1 MEWLDCQNIDYIKD
15 GSEIL
20 SRINL
25 KIKEGEIVTIL
36 GPNGSGKS
44 TLIKLISR
52 SIYPR
57 IKSGSKFKI
66 YGKEMI
72 NIWDMRS
79 KISFMNNEIHQR
91 THGSLKVKDIVLS
104 GIYGSIGIPKNINP
118 SKINYDQAIKLI
130 EKFNLSNKVN
140 SRYDQLSDGQKRIVQ
155 ILRALI
161 NKPKVLILDE
171 PTSNLDINSTYL
183 LINFLSSVIKEDISL
198 LMSTNSIDNIL
209 KETTRV
215 ILIKEGIIKA
225 DGLPYKTIN
234 SEELSL
240 LYDIE
245 IKVLNSNG
253 YWRAV
258 PMNKN

>member
-1 MEWLDCQNIDYIKD
+1 
-15 GSEIL
+15 
-20 SRINL
+20 
-25 KIKEGEIVTIL
+25 
-36 GPNGSGKS
+36 
-44 TLIKLISR
+44 
-52 SIYPR
+52 
-57 IKSGSKFKI
+57 
-66 YGKEMI
+66 
-72 NIWDMRS
+72 
-79 KISFMNNEIHQR
+79 
-91 THGSLKVKDIVLS
+91 
-104 GIYGSIGIPKNINP
+104 
-118 SKINYDQAIKLI
+118 
-130 EKFNLSNKVN
+130 
-140 SRYDQLSDGQKRIVQ
+140 
-155 ILRALI
+155 LRALI